1 MIMDKKKIFAAI
13 VAFAGMFS
21 AGAQTCNVRELVA
34 ADHDKAA
41 GCEGPYRYDAGPLTP
56 SPKGYEPFY
65 ISHYGRHGSRYA
77 WNDDTYIMIKKVM
90 DAAYR
95 ADVLTDFGKRFY
107 DRYCGFY
114 LVPLIN
120 TGDLTALGSEQHA
133 SVAAALCTEFPEIF
147 SKGGRFLARSSTS
160 PRAITSMTAFC
171 VSMQKCAPKAE
182 IETNSLHTNMA
193 VIYPTECPD
202 QLAVRFEGAIR
213 PLDDSAMKDLRTR
226 HYDDILGR
234 LFTDRGFLE
243 ETGGRTKFINQLFD
257 FWAGYHNYCETDL
270 FEGLFTEEELV
281 DFWEWEN
288 FRLYLSHSGDRYQMI
303 PLLQDIVDWANEAVA
318 GGQYSGHFRFGHDTV
333 VNAIVP
339 LLNLNGCGFQPD
351 RAEDVKYWFQNYNTP
366 KAANFEFVLYRSKK
380 NPDILFKV
388 LLNNSEATLPQLE
401 PVSGP
406 YYLWDDFV
414 AWAEELYAAHPV
426 IK

>member
-1 MIMDKKKIFAAI
+1 MKKIFAAI
-13 VAFAGMFS
+13 IALAGMLS
-21 AGAQTCNVRELVA
+21 AGAQTYNVREIVA

-41 GCEGPYRYDAGPLTP
+41 GCEGPYRYDAEPLTP

-77 WNDDTYIMIKKVM
+77 WNDGTYIMIKKVM
-90 DAAYR
+90 DAAYK
-95 ADVLTDFGKRFY
+95 ADALTDFGKRFY
-107 DRYCGFY
+107 DRYCTFY

-120 TGDLTALGSEQHA
+120 TGDLTELGGEQHA
-133 SVAAALCTEFPEIF
+133 NVAAALCNEFPEIF
-147 SKGGRFLARSSTS
+147 SRGGRFLARSSVS

-171 VSMQKCAPKAE
+171 VSMQKCAPKAD
-182 IETNSLHTNMA
+182 IETNALHTNMA

-202 QLAVRFEGAIR
+202 QLTVRFEGTIR
-213 PLDDSAMKDLRTR
+213 PLDDSAVKDLRTR

-243 ETGGRTKFINQLFD
+243 ETGGRSGFVNQLFD
-257 FWAGYHNYCETDL
+257 FWAGYRNYCETDL
-270 FEGLFTEEELV
+270 FEGLFTEEEIV

-288 FRLYLSHSGDRYQMI
+288 FRLYMSHSADRYQMI

-380 NPDILFKV
+380 SRDILFKV
-388 LLNNSEATLPQLE
+388 LLNNSEAALPQLE

-414 AWAEELYAAHPV
+414 AWTEELYAAHQV
-426 IK
+426 VK

>member
-1 MIMDKKKIFAAI
+1 MIMDMKKYIAAI
-13 VAFAGMFS
+13 LATLSVIS
-21 AGAQTCNVRELVA
+21 AGAQTYNVRGIVA

-41 GCEGPYRYDAGPLTP
+41 GCEGPYRYDAAPLTP
-56 SPKGYEPFY
+56 APKGYEPFY

-77 WNDDTYIMIKKVM
+77 WNDDTYIIIKRVL
-90 DAAYR
+90 DAAYK
-95 ADVLTDFGKRFY
+95 AESLTDFGKKFY

-120 TGDLTALGSEQHA
+120 TGDLTELGSEQHA
-133 SVAAALCTEFPEIF
+133 NVAAALCGEFPEIF
-147 SKGGRFLARSSTS
+147 SRGGKFVARSSTS

-171 VSMQKCAPKAE
+171 VSLQKCAPRAE
-182 IETNSLHTNMA
+182 IESNSLHTNMA

-202 QLAVRFEGAIR
+202 QLAVHFAGKIR
-213 PLDDSAMKDLRTR
+213 PVDDSAVRDLRKK

-243 ETGGRTKFINQLFD
+243 ETGGRSAFINQLFD

-288 FRLYLSHSGDRYQMI
+288 FRLYLSHSADRYQMI
-303 PLLQDIVDWANEAVA
+303 PLLRDIVDWASEAVA

-351 RAEDVKYWFQNYNTP
+351 RAEDVKYWFQNFNTP
-366 KAANFEFVLYRSKK
+366 KAANFEFVLYRSRKS
-380 NPDILFKV
+380 PDILFKV

-414 AWAEELYAAHPV
+414 AWAEGVYAAHPAV
-426 IK
+426 N